1 MKFIELTCR
10 NCGATLEVDVDRL
23 QAYCPYCGKKLLFD
37 LDQME
42 TVLSEKERTK
52 RAVEATKQAQ
62 EKTERIRLQNEYR
75 AKQREDES
83 KKDRANAAI
92 NISDNITMIILVLAG
107 FGFLILEL
115 QMLLVL
121 LRFPYFF
128 TFFRKKSLQTDRH
141 YATIIPHSAWL
152 RTLCLCPFL
161 KNGLAEGRKQPEVQT
176 KFLEENKLWQVS
188 YP

>member
-37 LDQME
+37 LNQME

-52 RAVEATKQAQ
+52 RAVEVTKQAQ

-92 NISDNITMIILVLAG
+92 NISDNITMIILVLAC
-107 FGFLILEL
+107 FGFLFFLTK
-115 QMLLVL
+115 ML
-121 LRFPYFF
+121 
-128 TFFRKKSLQTDRH
+128 
-141 YATIIPHSAWL
+141 
-152 RTLCLCPFL
+152 
-161 KNGLAEGRKQPEVQT
+161 
-176 KFLEENKLWQVS
+176 
-188 YP
+188 

>member
-52 RAVEATKQAQ
+52 RAVEATKRAQ

-92 NISDNITMIILVLAG
+92 NISDNITTIILVLAG
-107 FGFLILEL
+107 FGFLFFLTK
-115 QMLLVL
+115 ML
-121 LRFPYFF
+121 
-128 TFFRKKSLQTDRH
+128 
-141 YATIIPHSAWL
+141 
-152 RTLCLCPFL
+152 
-161 KNGLAEGRKQPEVQT
+161 
-176 KFLEENKLWQVS
+176 
-188 YP
+188 